1 MSRVL
6 ELAEFSGGHQGMK
19 VVRDLSLHVDAG
31 EVVCLLGP
39 NGAGKTTTLLSVSGL
54 LPVLGGHIRVLGKS
68 VSRLRPHQIARR
80 GVAHVPDDR
89 GLIHSMTVA
98 ENLRLVGG
106 ARATAPVY
114 ERFPAL
120 QPLSRRRCGLLSG
133 GEQQMLAV
141 GRALVSRP
149 KLLIIDEMSLGL
161 APVVVKRLLP
171 AIRDIAKQD
180 NVAVLLVEQHV
191 ELALSVSDRAYVL
204 VHGELVREGPAA
216 TLRAEMPT
224 IEASY
229 LGKRA
234 SHEEAAA
241 SAAQASAGDKSNFD
255 PSE

>member
-1 MSRVL
+1 MSPVL
-6 ELAEFSGGHQGMK
+6 ELDKFSGGHRGMK

-31 EVVCLLGP
+31 EVVSLLGP

-54 LPVLGGHIRVLGKS
+54 LPVLGGQIRVLGTP
-68 VSRLRPHQIARR
+68 VSGLRPHQIARR

-98 ENLRLVGG
+98 ENLKLVPGG
-106 ARATAPVY
+106 RDTAPVY
-114 ERFPAL
+114 DHFPAL
-120 QPLSRRRCGLLSG
+120 RKLTRRRCGLLSG

-141 GRALVSRP
+141 GRALVTAP

-161 APVVVKRLLP
+161 APVIVKRLLP

-180 NVAVLLVEQHV
+180 GVAVLLVEQHV
-191 ELALSVSDRAYVL
+191 EMALGVSDRAYVL

-216 TLRAEMPT
+216 TLRGELHA

-229 LGKRA
+229 LGKALTRDGGGGA
-234 SHEEAAA
+234 EPVMTSETGN
-241 SAAQASAGDKSNFD
+241 AGAGA
-255 PSE
+255 